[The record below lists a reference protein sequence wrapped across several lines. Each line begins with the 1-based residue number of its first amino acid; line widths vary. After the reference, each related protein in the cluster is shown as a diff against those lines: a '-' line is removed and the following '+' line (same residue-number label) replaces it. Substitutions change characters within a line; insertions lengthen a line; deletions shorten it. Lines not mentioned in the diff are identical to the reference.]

1 MTRRW
6 IFYPFLIALFP
17 ILSLYAQ
24 NVTETP
30 ASETVWPLGLMLAAS
45 GLVWSLLRL
54 GLRDSARA
62 GLLTIPAVAVFFTI
76 NLVPAWA
83 DENLYEI
90 NSLWV
95 VRDVHVAP
103 IVPICAEL
111 ALTAALAYI
120 VVVRL

>member
-54 GLRDSARA
+54 GLP
-62 GLLTIPAVAVFFTI
+62 LTTITWEVLTAPPTKGEPPPAVASAHKTGRLPDI
-76 NLVPAWA
+76 
-83 DENLYEI
+83 Y
-90 NSLWV
+90 
-95 VRDVHVAP
+95 
-103 IVPICAEL
+103 
-111 ALTAALAYI
+111 YI
-120 VVVRL
+120 ILDGYARTD